1 MLYRI
6 LRLIFWHILL
16 LCLASN
22 AQTAT
27 QVTVPLWINDKDNP
41 MVTTRGCVQD
51 NDGFLWIATEMGL
64 YRYDGLKLEKVIHPK
79 YPNIQIERIKQIT
92 KDVRSGEVLFD
103 TYPSRKWFSIKKG
116 VISRFDASKGDKVVM
131 RDNVYSHITVNKK
144 LRKTLEDF
152 PVPKVDIAFIKNN
165 ISFDAQQFF
174 TVGKYLYV
182 RYVNTIKIINT
193 TELNDSE
200 DLYIKK
206 NGLFFRIG
214 DKLFVSANGSIY
226 ELRGTT
232 LLKNKP
238 VTTDGRLQSF
248 LLRSLKN
255 DTGNDRF
262 IHGYKDD
269 YYLFSDGSVY
279 VVEYVNNR
287 LQTRFVAFT
296 GIADINSIY
305 HDHDRGIY
313 FMNTITA
320 GILMVKETGFKT
332 LRFSDYKLDINY
344 SVAKIDMHSLYS
356 ASGWRYDLE
365 TGYLEEDKYFKNS
378 NRSFLM
384 KYNSKFYRQDTTVL
398 RNIDNSDILWDN
410 NDGGHWAEMTGYC
423 MHGGMLWVSTRHPDR
438 PVMYLRNGKTEIDIF
453 LANALKGICVTGL
466 FSWKN
471 KIVITTE
478 KGVYEYSPFLQR
490 INAVQGLESVYARR
504 IVRNDEGSY
513 WVCCYGQGLYLVSG
527 GKAWHVKGRNA
538 AITTTHA
545 VETDRL
551 GNMWISTNEGLLS
564 GVKSA
569 VIQNTLEGKA
579 VDLYRFTTQEGLVT
593 NEFNGGGTHPSVNDG
608 HIIGFPNMKGFLW
621 FHPSELKKQA
631 FSEDIIIDRV
641 LCEGEAI
648 MPGKAGYTITS
659 NAGIIEVDFA
669 YAYYFNR
676 DNLTIEYRLEKQGRW
691 QKITGN
697 NFSFARTCGGM
708 EKLYIRII
716 THGTGKSV
724 TREFDFQFES
734 RYYETAWFWLG
745 ILLFALLAA
754 YFFFRMGLKIHK
766 SREEALKEKVAEKTR
781 ELRYAIEQL
790 TASRAEIS
798 KSLIE
803 KETLLKEIHHRVKNN
818 LQLVISLL
826 NIQSRR
832 HNNSIEEFLSKGR
845 DRIMAMV
852 LIHQH
857 LYQSQSIEYV
867 SAKSYIENLTLSI
880 LKSHSGSTD
889 ITINVDAPDIEMNL
903 ETAIPMGLIVNE
915 FVSNSMKHG
924 FPDKNT
930 GEITICLDTMND
942 KMRLKMQDNG
952 VGFDPGTTK
961 AKTFGLELI
970 KIMSTQLNAKL
981 SVNSVGHTKFVLV
994 F

>member
-1 MLYRI
+1 MY
-6 LRLIFWHILL
+6 ILL
-16 LCLASN
+16 LCLASH

-27 QVTVPLWINDKDNP
+27 QVTVPLWINDKENA

-64 YRYDGLKLEKVIHPK
+64 YRYDGLKLKKVVHPK
-79 YPNIQIERIKQIT
+79 FRNIQIERIKKLT
-92 KDVRSGEVLFD
+92 KDVHSGDILFQSI
-103 TYPSRKWFSIKKG
+103 PSGDWYLIRKGI
-116 VISRFDASKGDKVVM
+116 ISRFDVNMDNKIIM
-131 RDNVYSHITVNKK
+131 RDNEFSHTVVDKELKK
-144 LRKTLEDF
+144 IMETF
-152 PVPKVDIAFIKNN
+152 PASSVNRALIKKDPF
-165 ISFDAQQFF
+165 FDADQFF
-174 TVGKYLYV
+174 ISGKYLYV
-182 RYVNTIKIINT
+182 RYLNTIKIINT
-193 TELNDSE
+193 TNYND
-200 DLYIKK
+200 IKNHSVEK
-206 NGLFFRIG
+206 PEVFLQMG
-214 DKLFVSANGSIY
+214 DKLFVSDNGCVY
-226 ELRGTT
+226 EMKGKT
-232 LLKNKP
+232 LLKNKA
-238 VTTDGRLQSF
+238 VQTDTRLQSF
-248 LLRSLKN
+248 LANSVNNRP
-255 DTGNDRF
+255 GNDRF
-262 IHGYKDD
+262 IYGYKDD
-269 YYLFSDGSVY
+269 YYLFCDGSVY
-279 VVEYVNNR
+279 VLEYINNR
-287 LQTRFVAFT
+287 LQTRFLAAT
-296 GIADINSIY
+296 GVADIKSIY
-305 HDHDRGIY
+305 HDRTRSIY
-313 FMNTITA
+313 FMASITA
-320 GILMVKETGFKT
+320 GVLMVKETGFKT
-332 LRFSDYKLDINY
+332 LRFASYQDDINY
-344 SVAKIDMHSLYS
+344 TVTKNGSGSLYS

-365 TGYLEEDKYFKNS
+365 KDRIEHDRHFTARSHTFLLECNK
-378 NRSFLM
+378 
-384 KYNSKFYRQDTTVL
+384 KFYLQDTNSL
-398 RNIDNSDILWDN
+398 RNINCFSDILIRNHDIE
-410 NDGGHWAEMTGYC
+410 HWEEFTSYC
-423 MHGGMLWVSTRHPDR
+423 IQNGMIWISCRHPDR
-438 PVMYLRNGKTEIDIF
+438 QVVYLRNGKRETDLF
-453 LANALKGICVTGL
+453 LATALKGMAVTNL
-466 FSWKN
+466 FSWKD
-471 KIVITTE
+471 KIIIATE
-478 KGVYEYSPFLQR
+478 KGVYEYVPFKQKIKALP
-490 INAVQGLESVYARR
+490 GLGNVYGRKL
-504 IVRNDEGSY
+504 IRNDHESY
-513 WVCCYGQGLYLVSG
+513 WVCCYGQGLYLISG
-527 GKAWHVKGRNA
+527 GKVWPVKGRNA
-538 AITTTHA
+538 AITTAHA

-564 GVKSA
+564 GPKSA
-569 VIQNTLEGKA
+569 VIQSTLEGKA

-621 FHPSELKKQA
+621 FEPPEVKKQG
-631 FSEDIIIDRV
+631 FRENILIERV
-641 LCEGEAI
+641 LCDGEAI
-648 MPGKAGYTITS
+648 MPGKEGYTITS

-676 DNLTIEYRLEKQGRW
+676 ENLTIEYRLEKQGRW

-961 AKTFGLELI
+961 VKTFGLELI